1 MAAYTCMSMP
11 ESETALSDIVRLLQ
25 GSEFFSRL
33 LQDDLYWLA
42 SRAELGLFPAGTVLF
57 SPGEKAHRFFIV
69 RDGSIAVSRLDS
81 SGRAEEMARFVK
93 GDVVG
98 DFDFARGASYDAM
111 ATCVSEAD
119 LLVFPGN
126 GKTMDDLVREKPDV
140 AARVLLRMVAMISS
154 RVRSTQALISNNA
167 PWVRELR
174 RQVYTDAATGLWS
187 RTFLDEELPHLL
199 EAPAAIVAVKPDKF
213 KELCDAWGHPAGD
226 AAMEKIAA
234 ILKDEARALRTAWA
248 IRLRSNETAIVAS
261 CCGAREAEA
270 LAGRLSEAYAGLD
283 LSFVSGAGD
292 FALSASIAISSWPED
307 GKDLRSLVARTHEL
321 MAKAWKDGGARCY
334 RLEPEPSS
342 SAASPSGASTAASE
356 EVR

>member
-1 MAAYTCMSMP
+1 MP
-11 ESETALSDIVRLLQ
+11 ESPTALSDIVRLLQ

-42 SRAELGLFPAGTVLF
+42 SRAELGVFPAGTVLF
-57 SPGEKAHRFFIV
+57 SPGEKAYRFFIV
-69 RDGSIAVSRLDS
+69 RDGSVAVSRLDA

-111 ATCVSEAD
+111 ATCVSTAD

-126 GKTMDDLVREKPDV
+126 GQTMDDLVHEKPDV

-187 RTFLDEELPHLL
+187 RTFLDEELSHLL
-199 EAPAAIVAVKPDKF
+199 EAPAAIIAIKPDKF

-234 ILKDEARALRTAWA
+234 ILKDEARALRKAWA
-248 IRLRSNETAIVAS
+248 VRLRSNETAIIAS
-261 CCGAREAEA
+261 CCGARESEA
-270 LAGRLSEAYAGLD
+270 LAGRLSAAYAGLD
-283 LSFVSGAGD
+283 LSSVSGAGD
-292 FALSASIAISSWPED
+292 FRLSASIAVSSWPED

-321 MAKAWKDGGARCY
+321 MAKAWKDGGSRTY
-334 RLEPEPSS
+334 RLGP
-342 SAASPSGASTAASE
+342 ASPSGASPSGASPGIAGGTP
-356 EVR
+356 

>member
-1 MAAYTCMSMP
+1 MP
-11 ESETALSDIVRLLQ
+11 ESNTALSDIVRLLQ

-42 SRAELGLFPAGTVLF
+42 SRAELGVFPEGTVLF
-57 SPGEKAHRFFIV
+57 RPGEKAHRFFIV
-69 RDGSIAVSRLDS
+69 RDGSIAVSRPDA
-81 SGRAEEMARFVK
+81 SGRPEEMARFVK

-98 DFDFARGASYDAM
+98 DFDFARSASYDAM
-111 ATCVSEAD
+111 ATCVSAAD

-126 GKTMDDLVREKPDV
+126 GQTMDDLVHEKPDV

-199 EAPAAIVAVKPDKF
+199 EAPAAIIAIKPDKF

-234 ILKDEARALRTAWA
+234 ILKDEARALRKAWA
-248 IRLRSNETAIVAS
+248 IRLRSNETAIIAS
-261 CCGAREAEA
+261 NCGAREAKA
-270 LAGRLSEAYAGLD
+270 LAHRLSAAYAGLD
-283 LSFVSGAGD
+283 LSFVAGAGD
-292 FALSASIAISSWPED
+292 FRLSASIAVASWPED

-321 MAKAWKDGGARCY
+321 MAKAWKDGGSRIY
-334 RLEPEPSS
+334 RLGLAEPPTTTEGTP
-342 SAASPSGASTAASE
+342 
-356 EVR
+356 

>member
-1 MAAYTCMSMP
+1 ML
-11 ESETALSDIVRLLQ
+11 ESRTALSDIVRLLQ
-25 GSEFFSRL
+25 GTEFFSRL
-33 LQDDLYWLA
+33 LQDDLYWCA
-42 SRAELGLFPAGTVLF
+42 SRAELALFPSGTVLF

-69 RDGSIAVSRLDS
+69 RDGSVAVSRIDA

-98 DFDFARGASYDAM
+98 DFDFARGATYDAI
-111 ATCVSEAD
+111 ATCASDSD

-126 GKTMDDLVREKPDV
+126 GRTMDDLAGEKPEV

-187 RTFLDEELPHLL
+187 RTFLDEELTHSL

-234 ILKDEARALRTAWA
+234 ILKDEARGLRKAWA
-248 IRLRSNETAIVAS
+248 VRLRSNETAIIAS
-261 CCGAREAEA
+261 ACGAREADA
-270 LAGRLSEAYAGLD
+270 LAGRLTAAYAGMD
-283 LSFVSGAGD
+283 LSSFPGVGG
-292 FALSASIAISSWPED
+292 FRLSASIAVSSWPED
-307 GKDLRSLVARTHEL
+307 GKDLRALVGRTHEL
-321 MAKAWKDGGARCY
+321 MAKAWKDGGSRIY
-334 RLEPEPSS
+334 RLGPNAEGV
-342 SAASPSGASTAASE
+342 SPGAG
-356 EVR
+356 R